1 MKKTDLYLAL
11 ERLEQAF
18 KRLKEA
24 LPKVEDDLDR
34 DGVIQR
40 FEFTVELL
48 WKTLKLILAYQG
60 VECFTP
66 RQCVKEAF
74 RAGLIPD
81 DEIILDMIADRN
93 RSSHIYDEETAE
105 EIFERISKVYVKALE
120 KILLT
125 LREGMEK

>member
-11 ERLEQAF
+11 GKLEQAF
-18 KRLKEA
+18 ERLKEA

-48 WKTLKLILAYQG
+48 WKTLKLILSYHG

-74 RAGLIPD
+74 KAGFIPD
-81 DEIILDMIADRN
+81 DEIVLDMLTDRN
-93 RSSHIYDEETAE
+93 RSSHIYDEATAA
-105 EIFERISKVYVKALE
+105 EIFEKIAEIYLPAIEKVVRELRE
-120 KILLT
+120 KI
-125 LREGMEK
+125 